1 MATRGRPPGQGKVPG
16 SGRKRGGLDKS
27 ARLLITETMAADILK
42 VYKRLG
48 KDWLFEV
55 AKTRPDLFINQCLS
69 RLLPPAF
76 KDGADVELYQQVNI
90 GEMSDLEAGRRVAFA
105 LAKAVHDDP
114 SLAIDITP
122 ETTEPVTPRRPDAP
136 PEAFPNCWQPPS
148 DAPPLLQPEPEPLD
162 DDRAR
167 WVAEL
172 PLTAQERADSALIRE
187 TRECNLSSYRG
198 GNPAEQGLGSTRS
211 PTSAAQDPRAAQR
224 DRLLARRRKD
234 LL

>member
-105 LAKAVHDDP
+105 LAKAAHDQG
-114 SLAIDITP
+114 IDVTP
-122 ETTEPVTPRRPDAP
+122 ETAEPSQDAYINPNLVWTPPDDV
-136 PEAFPNCWQPPS
+136 S
-148 DAPPLLQPEPEPLD
+148 DMPEPMD
-162 DDRAR
+162 DPAR
-167 WVAEL
+167 RQWGESL
-172 PLTAQERADSALIRE
+172 SLSADEKLIKE
-187 TRECNLSSYRG
+187 TRVETLKSYAG
-198 GNPAEQGLGSTRS
+198 SPAEQGYDR
-211 PTSAAQDPRAAQR
+211 AQRQSFERDPRAAAR
-224 DRLLARRRKD
+224 DRMLARRRRD